1 MPYTESQLI
10 YIREKRPE
18 LRLKAVPKLDE
29 VIVKFLEKFE
39 VFVKP
44 ATSSKR
50 NVGSDVISGAITG
63 MAGADVG
70 GDAFL
75 ISGQNKQTAIQ
86 EWTQWKQWALGH
98 KDFESFKFEMIDK
111 AKQHN
116 EDVKNKLEDPKVKKD
131 LETLL
136 REKKIE
142 AEKEDK
148 EFMKVMGIVVCTFI
162 FLFIGYIGILHYQE
176 SKESS
181 IPQSSIKSSSSDL
194 GKLYLQ
200 SFKDLKLILESF
212 K

>member
-1 MPYTESQLI
+1 
-10 YIREKRPE
+10 
-18 LRLKAVPKLDE
+18 
-29 VIVKFLEKFE
+29 
-39 VFVKP
+39 P

-50 NVGSDVISGAITG
+50 NVGSDAISGAITG

-86 EWTQWKQWALGH
+86 EWTQWKQWALDH

-142 AEKEDK
+142 AEKEDE
-148 EFMKVMGIVVCTFI
+148 EFMNIMRIIVGTFI

-181 IPQSSIKSSSSDL
+181 ISESSIKSSSSDL

>member
-75 ISGQNKQTAIQ
+75 ISGQNKQTKLQ
-86 EWTQWKQWALGH
+86 EWTSWKQWALDH

-142 AEKEDK
+142 AEKEDE
-148 EFMKVMGIVVCTFI
+148 EFMNIMRIIVGTFI

-181 IPQSSIKSSSSDL
+181 ISESSIKSSSSDL

>member
-50 NVGSDVISGAITG
+50 NVGSDAISGAITG

-86 EWTQWKQWALGH
+86 EWTQWKQWALDH

-142 AEKEDK
+142 AEKEDE
-148 EFMKVMGIVVCTFI
+148 EFMNIMRIIVGTFI
-162 FLFIGYIGILHYQE
+162 FLLVGYTAFLTYEE

-181 IPQSSIKSSSSDL
+181 ISESSINSSSSDL
-194 GKLYLQ
+194 EKPYL
-200 SFKDLKLILESF
+200 
-212 K
+212 

>member
-86 EWTQWKQWALGH
+86 EWTQWKQWALDH

-142 AEKEDK
+142 AEKEDE
-148 EFMKVMGIVVCTFI
+148 EFMNIMRIIVGTFI

-181 IPQSSIKSSSSDL
+181 ISESSIKSSSSDL